1 MNSLKQSCQHPRN
14 TPELVDPS
22 RVTVHVTSS
31 HPAAS
36 LLDGDDDLKT
46 SGMLQ
51 FRFSLRQ
58 IQLFSSPSSPL
69 ITFSYTRGIQTL
81 EAPKRLRDR
90 VNSPGIAP
98 RFALGGKDTRRR
110 ARVSRLLLRIDGHL
124 GKGEWKNAW
133 EFLYRRMEL
142 PTMADTKTRF
152 DAYEHAAALFSSYER
167 FGEAKDIQATMIDEG
182 FVPSLALRTR
192 MACIAVLTKGAGEED
207 LLELLQRPLAD
218 PDFTELALYQLIRF
232 LGDTMDFS
240 PSTIENIV
248 QAWTGSHGR
257 VMGRK
262 ILSYLIRFFSQ
273 CGQLDDA
280 KALVQR
286 SIDHGTTLD
295 VALLTDLMTGFL
307 RREHTDELTTAVADM
322 QKENITP
329 DLHIFN
335 TIIFGHIKRLH
346 FKDAIVTY
354 NLLFESRGGG
364 LTPDTYT
371 FMNMFGM
378 CLRALEPRRRVYS
391 MRRIPPPRP
400 RKLFNNLIECHL
412 IKTGGH
418 LSHRS
423 RTLTT
428 NVLNLALKLFMRA
441 EDYEAAYVLLRTS
454 NFCQVPANSATV
466 NTLLRPVVAKI
477 RRTRRGAPKSDTWLR
492 SLLGSEWYDSVEA
505 NGTLFSLTNTDILE
519 RLWVVGSLGPEEDL
533 RPKDSSPTFYANS
546 VARKIL
552 AGNIDKLY
560 PSDLKVLRRIVKR
573 LFFAGTH
580 RLDLDPLISTES
592 IWKAR
597 VTEARRDMIPNMEE
611 MTEYFAS
618 GSAGGKLKEL
628 SNDEGDKRI
637 RLDLEYVAGG
647 GR

>member
-1 MNSLKQSCQHPRN
+1 M
-14 TPELVDPS
+14 V
-22 RVTVHVTSS
+22 
-31 HPAAS
+31 
-36 LLDGDDDLKT
+36 
-46 SGMLQ
+46 
-51 FRFSLRQ
+51 
-58 IQLFSSPSSPL
+58 
-69 ITFSYTRGIQTL
+69 
-81 EAPKRLRDR
+81 
-90 VNSPGIAP
+90 
-98 RFALGGKDTRRR
+98 
-110 ARVSRLLLRIDGHL
+110 
-124 GKGEWKNAW
+124 
-133 EFLYRRMEL
+133 
-142 PTMADTKTRF
+142 DTKTRF
-152 DAYEHAAALFSSYER
+152 DAYEHAATLFSSYER

-192 MACIAVLTKGAGEED
+192 MASIEVLTKGAGEED

-273 CGQLDDA
+273 RGHLEGA

-307 RREHTDELTTAVADM
+307 GREHTDELTITVADM
-322 QKENITP
+322 QKEGITP
-329 DLHIFN
+329 DLHVFN

-354 NLLFESRGGG
+354 ELLFNSRGGK
-364 LTPDTYT
+364 LAPDTYT

-378 CLRALEPRRRVYS
+378 CLRGLDPRRSVYS
-391 MRRIPPPRP
+391 MRRRKLPRP

-428 NVLNLALKLFMRA
+428 NVLNLALKLFMRT
-441 EDYEAAYVLLRTS
+441 EDYEAAYTLLRTFD
-454 NFCQVPANSATV
+454 FCQVPANSATV
-466 NTLLRPVVAKI
+466 NTLLRPVVSKI
-477 RRTRRGAPKSDTWLR
+477 RRTRRDAWKGDTWLR
-492 SLLGSEWYDSVEA
+492 FLLGSEWYDGVEA
-505 NGTLFSLTNTDILE
+505 NGTLFSLTKAEISE
-519 RLWVVGSLGPEEDL
+519 RLWVVGSLGPEDDL
-533 RPKDSSPTFYANS
+533 WPKGSSPTFYANS
-546 VARKIL
+546 VARKVL
-552 AGNIDKLY
+552 TGNVDKLY
-560 PSDLKVLRRIVKR
+560 PSDLKVLRGIVKR
-573 LFFAGTH
+573 LFFAGTR

-592 IWKAR
+592 IWKVKLMGAK
-597 VTEARRDMIPNMEE
+597 RDMIPNMEE

-618 GSAGGKLKEL
+618 GSAGRELKEL
-628 SNDEGDKRI
+628 SELSKDEGDKRI
-637 RLDLEYVAGG
+637 RLDSEYVAGG